1 MGIATG
7 AQYHGRSDGYG
18 VTGSYAS
25 FLTLREQDRCDV
37 LEAAA
42 SRLNTLPGYVEKDFW
57 VCLVYVEM
65 WP

>member
-1 MGIATG
+1 MTE
-7 AQYHGRSDGYG
+7 
-18 VTGSYAS
+18 SYAS
-25 FLTLREQDRCDV
+25 FLTLRKQDRRDV

-42 SRLNTLPGYVEKDFW
+42 SRLNTLPSYVEKDFW